1 MFYKRQ
7 GHLLLV
13 NVSRVRAWHKVNVWS
28 WRLTLILGLKIASH
42 ILHVRFCRFDSDII
56 GFPSTFLRNQSG
68 VEIWSRSNH
77 PFVIYIIFFS
87 TKGEMNT
94 GFPHAS
100 LVIWFTTSSFPP
112 FFFHWMWFLPS
123 RWKITC
129 WKKWLMPI
137 HHLLSFFSYS
147 LIIRIL
153 SPFTCYYFFI
163 SRFSVTKKSKS
174 KLFLVFYA

>member
-77 PFVIYIIFFS
+77 PFVIYIIFS

-100 LVIWFTTSSFPP
+100 LVIWFTTSSFPRF
-112 FFFHWMWFLPS
+112 FFFHWMCFLPS
-123 RWKITC
+123 RRKIRF

-137 HHLLSFFSYS
+137 HHLLFF
-147 LIIRIL
+147 
-153 SPFTCYYFFI
+153 F
-163 SRFSVTKKSKS
+163 
-174 KLFLVFYA
+174 LFLNNPHPISFYLLLLFYISLFCY